1 MTIISRLSQYK
12 LYKIA
17 TKEPLP
23 QEISLF
29 LETLLCD
36 FQNTKHYQ
44 DMFSKMNDTQFDKW
58 FKDFFDNPKAY
69 LVLNICDYE
78 NTIQLDDIED
88 AAKVLNIPLFETV
101 YMPYVTMDKKK
112 TIATPI
118 PVPVGYLNIKRTQQT
133 ISKKNGLS
141 TSIDT
146 RSALTAQVTGADKNG
161 RESDLENTMLAS
173 LGMVNTMRELN
184 GPRAD
189 DMSMKNQ
196 MLHDI
201 ALNGYVKLEDLDDD
215 VENKT
220 TLNTVNVFLLG
231 MGLDSDLVTK
241 GLMLPA
247 SLKDEL

>member
-1 MTIISRLSQYK
+1 MGKMT
-12 LYKIA
+12 
-17 TKEPLP
+17 P
-23 QEISLF
+23 QKREEM
-29 LETLLCD
+29 ETLIYNFFSAFD
-36 FQNTKHYQ
+36 KTETNTKHYQ
-44 DMFSKMNDTQFDKW
+44 DMFSKMSDTQFDKW

-88 AAKVLNIPLFETV
+88 TAKVLNIPLFETV

-241 GLMLPA
+241 GLMLPV

>member
-1 MTIISRLSQYK
+1 MAKMT
-12 LYKIA
+12 
-17 TKEPLP
+17 P
-23 QEISLF
+23 QKREEM
-29 LETLLCD
+29 ETLIYNFFSAFD
-36 FQNTKHYQ
+36 KTETNTKHYQ
-44 DMFSKMNDTQFDKW
+44 DMFSKMSDAQFDKW

-88 AAKVLNIPLFETV
+88 AAKVLDIPLFETV

-112 TIATPI
+112 TVATPI

-201 ALNGYVKLEDLDDD
+201 ALNGYVKLEDLDDN